1 MLEDFVNKLL
11 EEKGLTNLDPDI
23 LAEAKKDILEK
34 AEDKIKA
41 TIFENMPEDKLD
53 EFNSLMEANNEKNL
67 QDFIKENI
75 SNIEELIAQALLDF
89 KNTYLG

>member
-11 EEKGLTNLDPDI
+11 EEKGLINLEPEI